1 MPRLSPA
8 EGVAMRAQP
17 LSSPPRLGERNLIR
31 PKPRGSRL
39 SVTTPE
45 TTPGMRF
52 TAIARPS

>member
-31 PKPRGSRL
+31 PETAWVTVVRDDAGDDSR
-39 SVTTPE
+39 
-45 TTPGMRF
+45 MRF